1 MSLASVIVY
10 VCQSRPE
17 TSQSEPMLPHIKNE
31 GELSAA
37 GTLNARRVIFMEQRP
52 TVDDPDKGA
61 WHYYATV

>member
-1 MSLASVIVY
+1 MPLASVTVY
-10 VCQSRPE
+10 ICQSGPE

-31 GELSAA
+31 SELSAA
-37 GTLNARRVIFMEQRP
+37 RTLNARRVIFIEQRP